1 MSFMQ
6 LASCLTA
13 EVQIGKWVVYVV
25 RATVTLCFWTNVK
38 KGKSLVTRFY
48 EQLGGF
54 GSSVTTLAR
63 RIQDD
68 VDWVNCFI
76 PDSRSALI

>member
-13 EVQIGKWVVYVV
+13 EVQIGKWVVYVA

-38 KGKSLVTRFY
+38 KGKSLVTRFLRTAGRLWV
-48 EQLGGF
+48 QRHNLGPPDPG
-54 GSSVTTLAR
+54 R
-63 RIQDD
+63 R
-68 VDWVNCFI
+68 
-76 PDSRSALI
+76 